1 MCPRIP
7 FCIHFRALRL
17 YFANKVKNCVTHIT
31 MTLMSRTEG
40 DYYDMEQPVITGT
53 KMTTD
58 YGWGFCTN
66 ECAQEKG
73 RNTHTN
79 HILKL

>member
-1 MCPRIP
+1 
-7 FCIHFRALRL
+7 
-17 YFANKVKNCVTHIT
+17 

-73 RNTHTN
+73 RNYTHQPYPETVIFIDY
-79 HILKL
+79 ILGVV